1 MVTLKFTTRAAN
13 DPAYVVTVGLSRPLK
28 DAFIGMEKTKINK
41 IGRKLTKYL
50 SYRIAS
56 ALIKNG
62 YDLPLPEGYLLKVR
76 GEVTFN
82 YNEEGGEIN
91 VNVKGVKLSIDI
103 FKKEKSIAYS
113 EGTLE
118 YPAVEEKAEE

>member
-13 DPAYVVTVGLSRPLK
+13 DPAYVITVGLSRPLK
-28 DAFIGMEKTKINK
+28 DAFADMEKTKVNK

-50 SYRIAS
+50 SYRVAG

-62 YDLPLPEGYLLKVR
+62 YELPLPEGYLLRVR
-76 GEVTFN
+76 GEVTFD

-91 VNVKGVKLSIDI
+91 VSVKGAKLSIDI
-103 FKKEKSIAYS
+103 FKREKSISYS

-118 YPAVEEKAEE
+118 HSIERSTAEK

>member
-28 DAFIGMEKTKINK
+28 DAFVGMEKTKINK
-41 IGRKLTKYL
+41 IGRRLTKYL

-62 YDLPLPEGYLLKVR
+62 YDLPLPESYLLKVR
-76 GEVTFN
+76 GEVTFD

-103 FKKEKSIAYS
+103 FRKEKSITYS

-118 YPAVEEKAEE
+118 YPAVEEKVEE